1 LNRTKIEYLDYTWNP
16 LVGCSGVGCA
26 VAKVCWAKGQA
37 KRRKHDCDL
46 CYRFVPHA
54 HPERLEEPF
63 HVKKPSRIGVCF
75 MGDLYCQ
82 DQERIFEVLDVMRKT
97 PQHTYVSLTKQA
109 RVMHSFGCIPLLTC
123 FPENVWLGVSVN
135 LKADLW
141 RIEELKQ
148 TNHAGLKFVSF
159 EPLYEDIAKPG
170 YVGSVRVQGVD
181 LQGIDWVIIGAQ
193 KRPELQPN
201 REWVADLIMRAR
213 DAGAKVFLKNN
224 LKCTAALAYLE
235 QFGCLQEIPEVEE

>member
-16 LVGCSGVGCA
+16 LVGCSGLGCV
-26 VAKVCWAKGQA
+26 VAPVCWAKGQA

-54 HPERLEEPF
+54 HPERLEEPL

-141 RIEELKQ
+141 RIEELKR

-159 EPLYEDIAKPG
+159 EPLYEDLGA
-170 YVGSVRVQGVD
+170 VD
-181 LQGIDWVIIGAQ
+181 LSGIDWVIVGAQ
-193 KRPELQPN
+193 RRPTVQPKQ
-201 REWVADLIMRAR
+201 EWVANLISVALR
-213 DAGAKVFLKNN
+213 AGAKIFLKNN
-224 LKCTAALAYLE
+224 LACID
-235 QFGCLQEIPEVEE
+235 QFGRLQEIPEVRSIA